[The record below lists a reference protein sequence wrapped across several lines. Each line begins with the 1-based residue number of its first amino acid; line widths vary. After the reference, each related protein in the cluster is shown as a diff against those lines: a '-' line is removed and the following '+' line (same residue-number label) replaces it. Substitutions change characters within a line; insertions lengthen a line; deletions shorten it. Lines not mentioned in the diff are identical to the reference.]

1 MRLVLSL
8 AALLAATPALAE
20 GAPPAPAPV
29 AVALLGPAL
38 NVSQLDREVKFY
50 VEGLGMKVLMQ
61 MGQTKR
67 HETMLG
73 FANDPR
79 QPGLILMSDSTA
91 SNLPPKA
98 MGDGFDRLVMRI
110 SSLPQLVLKLRGMG
124 YSISDVRNVA
134 MGYSMAFATDPEGY
148 KLELVESGT
157 AKGN

>member
-1 MRLVLSL
+1 MRLALGL
-8 AALLAATPALAE
+8 AALAAASPSFAE
-20 GAPPAPAPV
+20 DGPTAPA

-38 NVSQLDREVKFY
+38 NVSQLDREVMFY

-61 MGQTKR
+61 MGQAKR

-91 SNLPPKA
+91 SNLPPRT
-98 MGDGFDRLVMRI
+98 MGNGFDRLVMRI
-110 SSLPQLVLKLRGMG
+110 ANLPQLVAKLRGMG
-124 YSISDVRNVA
+124 YTISDVRNVT

-148 KLELVESGT
+148 KLELVESSP
-157 AKGN
+157 AKGK